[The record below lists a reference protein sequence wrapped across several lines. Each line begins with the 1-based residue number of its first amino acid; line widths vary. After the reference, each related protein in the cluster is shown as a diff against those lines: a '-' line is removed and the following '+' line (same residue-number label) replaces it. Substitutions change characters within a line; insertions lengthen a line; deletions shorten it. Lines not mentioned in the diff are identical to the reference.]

1 MTTGRLGHQLRC
13 LVLAVNK
20 DEGKLN
26 LTIAVAAIVILVG
39 VLVMVFT

>member
-1 MTTGRLGHQLRC
+1 MTTGGLEC
-13 LVLAVNK
+13 KVKCFILAVNK

-26 LTIAVAAIVILVG
+26 LTIAVAVIVILVG